1 MLKIFG
7 TFLGGGLAEEGEV
20 IEVVELTIPETK
32 QLLDEEVFNAPPE
45 FLYALMWAFR
55 YVVPA
60 N

>member
-1 MLKIFG
+1 MVL
-7 TFLGGGLAEEGEV
+7 FLGGGLAEEGEV

-32 QLLDEEVFNAPPE
+32 KLLDEEVFNAPPE

-55 YVVPA
+55 YVVPD